1 LWKGCD
7 REPTLSLRRHR
18 RSGASEVAAGGEDA
32 IIGYENRVLTANG
45 AFAWIRKSSNP
56 GVHVTMLAL
65 AVEQGVD
72 WESQHAMEQVGA

>member
-1 LWKGCD
+1 
-7 REPTLSLRRHR
+7 
-18 RSGASEVAAGGEDA
+18 
-32 IIGYENRVLTANG
+32 VLTANG

-65 AVEQGVD
+65 AVEQGVE

>member
-1 LWKGCD
+1 
-7 REPTLSLRRHR
+7 
-18 RSGASEVAAGGEDA
+18 
-32 IIGYENRVLTANG
+32 VLTANG